1 MQSKIYEKI
10 ENNPKDFRLSTEEP
24 EEVKRKMKYLELHL
38 KDAIDFEETKEE
50 MEAVGSLA
58 VAHHKMGDYETA
70 TSYYK
75 RQLKLGKKTDDEVS
89 CRRAHCNLGIIFKN
103 KGDLVTSVTHFNK
116 ALSIAKKRGETYAE
130 GRIYNNLANLC
141 ELQMNY
147 DKAIKYHQKRIEI
160 ARERSNK
167 DSLSKSFAALGSLY
181 HITGNYEQSIESYT
195 ELLTTLRAKLSKSLQ
210 VLEANNFWKES
221 FNKIY
226 IFSNMILWHFCLR
239 TNFLVILYWGW
250 FER

>member
-1 MQSKIYEKI
+1 MAGMKKLLEEMQSKVYEKV
-10 ENNPKDFRLSTEEP
+10 ENNPLDFRFVPEET

-38 KDAIDFEETKEE
+38 ADAIEFEETKEE

-58 VAHHKMGDYETA
+58 VAYHKMGDYENA
-70 TSYYK
+70 TRYYK

-89 CRRAHCNLGIIFKN
+89 CRRAHCNLGIIYKT
-103 KGDLVTSVTHFNK
+103 KGDLTNSVAHFNK

-167 DSLSKSFAALGSLY
+167 DNLAKALAALGSLY
-181 HITGNYEQSIESYT
+181 HVTGEYAKSIESYT
-195 ELLTTLRAKLSKSLQ
+195 ELLTTLRAKLS
-210 VLEANNFWKES
+210 
-221 FNKIY
+221 
-226 IFSNMILWHFCLR
+226 M
-239 TNFLVILYWGW
+239 
-250 FER
+250 

>member
-1 MQSKIYEKI
+1 MAGLKKLLEEMHSKIYEKV
-10 ENNPKDFRLSTEEP
+10 ENNPLDFRFVSEEN

-38 KDAIDFEETKEE
+38 EDAIEFEETKEE

-58 VAHHKMGDYETA
+58 VAYHKMGDYENA
-70 TSYYK
+70 TRYYK

-89 CRRAHCNLGIIFKN
+89 CRRAHCNLGIIYKT
-103 KGDLVTSVTHFNK
+103 KGDLTNSVAHFNK

-167 DSLSKSFAALGSLY
+167 DNLAKAYAALGSLY
-181 HITGNYEQSIESYT
+181 HVTGNYAKSIESYT
-195 ELLTTLRAKLSKSLQ
+195 ELLTTLRAKLS
-210 VLEANNFWKES
+210 
-221 FNKIY
+221 
-226 IFSNMILWHFCLR
+226 M
-239 TNFLVILYWGW
+239 
-250 FER
+250 